1 MSKFKLIPNSTCY
14 YNYKFDLFSLLEVK
28 RAVRGVSRGES
39 LEKLVEKV
47 TTIVFFLSKINN
59 FFVT

>member
-14 YNYKFDLFSLLEVK
+14 YNYQFDLFSLLEVK

-47 TTIVFFLSKINN
+47 TTIVFFVKNK
-59 FFVT
+59 